1 MHIVTTITAN
11 MRRSKCSRDRLR
23 QVLEVRYAAIRSDDI
38 RTSEHDKHMPRW
50 SNAARKAII
59 LSNDTARLK
68 EESTFSKNDLKILT
82 DDQLITVGMMSKKP
96 LAGTQQPIA
105 KKLDLVTPWGKSLLS
120 KMLKTWMSSA
130 HTTKLHSARK

>member
-1 MHIVTTITAN
+1 MPPYEVTT
-11 MRRSKCSRDRLR
+11 
-23 QVLEVRYAAIRSDDI
+23 I

-59 LSNDTARLK
+59 LSNDAARLK
-68 EESTFSKNDLKILT
+68 EEPTFSKNDLKILT

-105 KKLDLVTPWGKSLLS
+105 KKLDLVTPWGKSHLN
-120 KMLKTWMSSA
+120 KTFKTLDASSTHNKTSFRPQIKQRPRPA
-130 HTTKLHSARK
+130 ALNCEKKLERSNHLF